1 MQDSYENPTPTP
13 PEASAGGDTPP
24 VEPTIETT
32 PEPAAEPA
40 AAPDLGTT
48 SASTPVEATETAP
61 TVDAPASDPTP
72 TTDTTPASDPTPT
85 TDTTP
90 ASDPT
95 PATDTAPASNPF
107 LSSTDPT
114 PAAAPVTPSAS
125 TPITPAP
132 GEKKSSKGIILGVAI
147 GVIVLAIIGICVFLF
162 LNNDNKKS
170 DNNVSNNGASQEE
183 KSEKK
188 EEKKEEK
195 EKEEP
200 KTSAKSI
207 EVGYAGKSFAVT
219 DSYADTIKN
228 AAKSFDIYYEDDNID
243 LVKIEDIDEYL
254 KGVTPSTTSV
264 HVYIT
269 NEEGDD
275 VIEIVGIADYNDY
288 GKESIAYSDLT
299 IREVWLAAYE
309 SESYTLG
316 NVSLTLNKTTVD
328 DIKKAFG
335 EKFEYGEETN
345 SYSYKNWNRFDV
357 DLFMNDDDTLN
368 FVTFEP
374 TFE

>member
-1 MQDSYENPTPTP
+1 MQDSHENPTPTP

-32 PEPAAEPA
+32 PEPATEPA
-40 AAPDLGTT
+40 AAPDLSTT
-48 SASTPVEATETAP
+48 PASTPVEATETAP

-72 TTDTTPASDPTPT
+72 ITDTTPASDPTPI

-132 GEKKSSKGIILGVAI
+132 GEKKSSKGIILGVVI

-170 DNNVSNNGASQEE
+170 DNNVSNNGSSQEE
-183 KSEKK
+183 KS
-188 EEKKEEK
+188 EKKEEK

-243 LVKIEDIDEYL
+243 PVKIEDIDEYL

-275 VIEIVGIADYNDY
+275 VIEIIGIADYNDY
-288 GKESIAYSDLT
+288 GKESVAYSDLT

>member
-32 PEPAAEPA
+32 PEPATEPA

-48 SASTPVEATETAP
+48 PASTPAEATETVP
-61 TVDAPASDPTP
+61 TIDASASDPTPATNTAPASDPTP
-72 TTDTTPASDPTPT
+72 STDA
-85 TDTTP
+85 
-90 ASDPT
+90 
-95 PATDTAPASNPF
+95 APSSNPF
-107 LSSTDPT
+107 LSSTNST

-125 TPITPAP
+125 TPITPVL
-132 GEKKSSKGIILGVAI
+132 GEKKSNKGIILGVVI

-162 LNNDNKKS
+162 LNSNNKKS

-195 EKEEP
+195 EEP

-207 EVGYAGKSFAVT
+207 EVGYAGKSFTVT
-219 DSYADTIKN
+219 DSFADTIKN

-288 GKESIAYSDLT
+288 GKESVAYSALT
-299 IREVWLAAYE
+299 IREVWLAAYD

-335 EKFEYGEETN
+335 EKFDYSEDTN
-345 SYSYKNWNRFDV
+345 VYSYKDWNRFDI
-357 DLFMNDDDTLN
+357 DLFINDNEDTLN

>member
-1 MQDSYENPTPTP
+1 M
-13 PEASAGGDTPP
+13 
-24 VEPTIETT
+24 
-32 PEPAAEPA
+32 
-40 AAPDLGTT
+40 
-48 SASTPVEATETAP
+48 
-61 TVDAPASDPTP
+61 
-72 TTDTTPASDPTPT
+72 
-85 TDTTP
+85 
-90 ASDPT
+90 
-95 PATDTAPASNPF
+95 
-107 LSSTDPT
+107 
-114 PAAAPVTPSAS
+114 
-125 TPITPAP
+125 
-132 GEKKSSKGIILGVAI
+132 
-147 GVIVLAIIGICVFLF
+147 AIIGICVFLF

-170 DNNVSNNGASQEE
+170 DNNVSNNGSSQEE

-200 KTSAKSI
+200 KTSANSI

-243 LVKIEDIDEYL
+243 PVKIEDIDEYL

-275 VIEIVGIADYNDY
+275 VIEIIGIADYNDY
-288 GKESIAYSDLT
+288 GKESVAYSDLT

>member
-1 MQDSYENPTPTP
+1 MQDSHENPTPTP

-32 PEPAAEPA
+32 PEPATEPA
-40 AAPDLGTT
+40 AAPDLSTT
-48 SASTPVEATETAP
+48 PASTPVEATETTP

-72 TTDTTPASDPTPT
+72 
-85 TDTTP
+85 
-90 ASDPT
+90 
-95 PATDTAPASNPF
+95 ATNTAPASNPF

-132 GEKKSSKGIILGVAI
+132 GEKKSNKGIILGVVI

-170 DNNVSNNGASQEE
+170 DNNVSNNGSSQEE

-219 DSYADTIKN
+219 DSYADTVKN

-275 VIEIVGIADYNDY
+275 VIEIIGIADYNDY
-288 GKESIAYSDLT
+288 GKESVAYSDLT

-335 EKFEYGEETN
+335 EKFEYGEDTKT
-345 SYSYKNWNRFDV
+345 YSYKNWNRFDV
-357 DLFMNDDDTLN
+357 DLFMNDDNTLN
-368 FVTFEP
+368 FVTLEP

>member
-13 PEASAGGDTPP
+13 PETSAGGDTPP

-32 PEPAAEPA
+32 PEPVTEPA
-40 AAPDLGTT
+40 ATPDLDTT
-48 SASTPVEATETAP
+48 PASAPVEATETAP
-61 TVDAPASDPTP
+61 TADAPASG
-72 TTDTTPASDPTPT
+72 
-85 TDTTP
+85 
-90 ASDPT
+90 PT
-95 PATDTAPASNPF
+95 PATDAAPTSNPF

-114 PAAAPVTPSAS
+114 PAATPVTPSAS
-125 TPITPAP
+125 TSITPAL
-132 GEKKSSKGIILGVAI
+132 GEKKSNKGIILGVVI

-170 DNNVSNNGASQEE
+170 DDNISNNGTSQEE

-188 EEKKEEK
+188 EEKKE

-207 EVGYAGKSFAVT
+207 EVGYAGKSFTVT

-288 GKESIAYSDLT
+288 GKESVAYSALT
-299 IREVWLAAYE
+299 IREVWLAAYD

-335 EKFEYGEETN
+335 EKFDYSEDTN
-345 SYSYKNWNRFDV
+345 TYSYKDWNHFDI
-357 DLFMNDDDTLN
+357 DFFINDNEDTLN

>member
-32 PEPAAEPA
+32 PEPATEPA
-40 AAPDLGTT
+40 AAPDLDTT
-48 SASTPVEATETAP
+48 PASTPVEATETAP
-61 TVDAPASDPTP
+61 TAD
-72 TTDTTPASDPTPT
+72 
-85 TDTTP
+85 TP

-95 PATDTAPASNPF
+95 PATDAAPASDPAPATDTTTSSNPF
-107 LSSTDPT
+107 LSSTDST

-132 GEKKSSKGIILGVAI
+132 GEKKSNKGIILGVVI

-162 LNNDNKKS
+162 LNNDSKKS
-170 DNNVSNNGASQEE
+170 NDNVSNNGASQEE

-207 EVGYAGKSFAVT
+207 EVGYAGKSFTVT

-228 AAKSFDIYYEDDNID
+228 AAKSFDIYYEDDSID

-275 VIEIVGIADYNDY
+275 VIEIVGIADYYDY
-288 GKESIAYSDLT
+288 GKESVAYSDLT
-299 IREVWLAAYE
+299 IREIWLSAYD

-316 NVSLTLNKTTVD
+316 NISLTLNKTTVD

-335 EKFEYGEETN
+335 EKFDYSEDTN
-345 SYSYKNWNRFDV
+345 TYSYKDWNRFDI
-357 DLFMNDDDTLN
+357 DFFINDNEDTLN